1 LTKEHTLEDIERLM
15 ERDKFLSAEE
25 ALEMGIVDEILDRRI
40 KDERGDTS
48 T

>member
-1 LTKEHTLEDIERLM
+1 LM

-40 KDERGDTS
+40 KDEKKEDS
-48 T
+48 TT